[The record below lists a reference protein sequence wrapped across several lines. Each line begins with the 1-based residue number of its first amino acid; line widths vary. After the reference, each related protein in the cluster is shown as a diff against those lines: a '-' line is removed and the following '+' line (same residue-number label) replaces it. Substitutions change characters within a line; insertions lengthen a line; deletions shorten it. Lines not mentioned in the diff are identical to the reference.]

1 MIYRLA
7 VPATIEDSGAVR
19 VLEWHGRAGD
29 GIAAGQLLVELET
42 HKALIEVRAVRP
54 AVLRA
59 VLAEEGAWCPLGAE
73 LATLS
78 DAADEPLVRDAPAQE
93 WLADFQIG

>member
-1 MIYRLA
+1 MIYRLT
-7 VPATIEDSGAVR
+7 VPATIDDTSAVR
-19 VLEWHGRAGD
+19 VLEWHRRAGD
-29 GIAAGQLLVELET
+29 GVAAGQLLVELET

-59 VLAEEGAWCPLGAE
+59 VLAEEGAWCPLGAP

-78 DAADEPLVRDAPAQE
+78 DTADEPLVQSGPEQD